1 MPNPNSS
8 VGQLL
13 TTTLDNYAPSIIDNI
28 TNNHPLLEK
37 LKAKGNIVKKSGGV
51 TFQEKISYATNG
63 TVSEWRWL
71 GIPNDRPL
79 YNLHLIKQNPDAIIV
94 LVEGE
99 KTADAGQSNFE
110 PSKIFTPVS
119 IRLIFGTDGDVS
131 DDGVMKHFNS

>member
-1 MPNPNSS
+1 MPNPNST

-63 TVSEWRWL
+63 TVQ
-71 GIPNDRPL
+71 
-79 YNLHLIKQNPDAIIV
+79 YQ
-94 LVEGE
+94 GE
-99 KTADAGQSNFE
+99 YDTYIQLLK
-110 PSKIFTPVS
+110 
-119 IRLIFGTDGDVS
+119 
-131 DDGVMKHFNS
+131 M